1 MTQLVLSR
9 IVIETRSPLALSSGG
24 HDLGSSS
31 DVAKDWNGVPYI
43 PATSLMGVWRSAA
56 EASGKAA
63 DWEQWFGFTK
73 GSRNSRGRASRIVL
87 SDGLL
92 LNTAGDA
99 GRGLIPRSRLDENEF
114 TRTNSPLIFR
124 RERTRINHRGVAD
137 AGGHGKFD
145 TMCLMKGVRFS
156 FDIKAYVDDA
166 EDADF
171 SREALNEIISLIG
184 QASFAVGGGKT
195 NGLGRVRVQGFR
207 QEVIDLSEGGAECLS
222 KITAF
227 RRKKDPCEIE
237 SCDLPGISFDEKS
250 QVVSGNFHKLLDL
263 MLNGDGVFTAG
274 TGRDYLNPALKKP
287 GSSNTVAHPGT
298 EQAVT
303 WDGCRGK
310 IDIDA
315 RPEFI
320 IPGSE
325 IKGAI
330 AHRVAY
336 HYNLLTGNLG
346 DENDFFSKE
355 YQVPEALGRLLFG
368 MAGSESSDTED
379 GQDSN
384 DSKDSKKAGGNS
396 SGLAGQLFFC
406 DAEVVYEK
414 PGVLR
419 THNRIDR
426 LTGGVMDK
434 ALFSEELVFKPSFA
448 VRIMIKNDALD
459 VLSGKKSVDGI
470 DERTVKNVK
479 EALKRTI
486 FDLAKGLLPIGAKNG
501 RTLTDFTG
509 NIVFCHEL
517 LDYRKQ
523 EAQQ

>member
-31 DVAKDWNGVPYI
+31 DVARDWNGVPYI

-56 EASGKAA
+56 EASGKDA

-92 LNTAGDA
+92 LNTAGEA

-207 QEVIDLSEGGAECLS
+207 QEVIDLSEGGAECLR

-227 RRKKDPCEIE
+227 RRQKDPFEIE
-237 SCDLPGISFDEKS
+237 SANLKGISFDEKA
-250 QVVSGNFHKLLDL
+250 VSGSFHKLLDL

-274 TGRDYLNPALKKP
+274 TGRDYLNPELKKQG
-287 GSSNTVAHPGT
+287 GSTVVAHPGT
-298 EQAVT
+298 EQAVV
-303 WDGCRGK
+303 WDGCQGK

-336 HYNLLTGNLG
+336 HYNCLAGNLA

-368 MAGSESSDTED
+368 MAGSESGEAA
-379 GQDSN
+379 GG
-384 DSKDSKKAGGNS
+384 KDSKKAAGGNS
-396 SGLAGQLFFC
+396 SALAGQLFFC

-426 LTGGVMDK
+426 ITGGVMDK
-434 ALFSEELVFKPSFA
+434 ALFSEELVFKPSFP
-448 VRIMIKNDALD
+448 VRIMIKNDALE

-470 DERTVKNVK
+470 DEKTVRNVT
-479 EALKRTI
+479 EALKRTV
-486 FDLAKGLLPIGAKNG
+486 FDLANGLLPIGAKSG
-501 RTLTDFTG
+501 RTLCGFAG
-509 NIVFCHEL
+509 KIRFCHEL

-523 EAQQ
+523 QEAQQ

>member
-31 DVAKDWNGVPYI
+31 DVARDWNGVPYI

-56 EASGKAA
+56 EASGKDA
-63 DWEQWFGFTK
+63 DWQQWFGFIR
-73 GSRNSRGRASRIVL
+73 GSRRSRGRASRIVL

-92 LNTAGDA
+92 LNRAGEA
-99 GRGLIPRSRLDENEF
+99 GRGLIPRSRLDNDEF
-114 TRTNSPLIFR
+114 TRSNSPLIFR

-156 FDIKAYVDDA
+156 FDIKAYVDDQ

-171 SREALNEIISLIG
+171 GRKALNEIISLIG

-195 NGLGRVRVQGFR
+195 NGLGRVRVRGFR
-207 QEVIDLSEGGAECLS
+207 QEVIDLADGGSDCLG

-227 RRKKDPCEIE
+227 RGKKDPWEIE
-237 SCDLPGISFDEKS
+237 SGNAPGISFDEKN
-250 QVVSGNFHKLLDL
+250 VSGSFHKLLDM

-274 TGRDYLNPALKKP
+274 TGRDYLNPDLKKK
-287 GSSNTVAHPGT
+287 GGSNTVAHPGT
-298 EQAVT
+298 EQAVV
-303 WDGCRGK
+303 WDGCQGR
-310 IDIDA
+310 IDLDS

-325 IKGAI
+325 IKGVI
-330 AHRVAY
+330 AHRAAY
-336 HYNLLTGNLG
+336 HYNRLAGNLA
-346 DENDFFSKE
+346 DENNFFSKE
-355 YQVPEALGRLLFG
+355 YKVPEVLGRLLFG
-368 MAGSESSDTED
+368 MAGSESGE
-379 GQDSN
+379 
-384 DSKDSKKAGGNS
+384 KAEASS
-396 SGLAGQLFFC
+396 SGVAGQLFFC

-414 PGVLR
+414 QGVLR

-426 LTGGVMDK
+426 ITGGVMDK
-434 ALFSEELVFKPSFA
+434 ALFSEELVFRPSFA
-448 VRIMIKNDALD
+448 VRIMIKNDALET
-459 VLSGKKSVDGI
+459 LSGKKSLDGI
-470 DERTVKNVK
+470 DEKTVKNVA
-479 EALKRTI
+479 EALRRTI
-486 FDLAKGLLPIGAKNG
+486 FDLASGLLPIGAKSG
-501 RTLTDFTG
+501 RTLCGFAG
-509 NIVFCHEL
+509 NIKFCHEL

-523 EAQQ
+523 QEQRQ